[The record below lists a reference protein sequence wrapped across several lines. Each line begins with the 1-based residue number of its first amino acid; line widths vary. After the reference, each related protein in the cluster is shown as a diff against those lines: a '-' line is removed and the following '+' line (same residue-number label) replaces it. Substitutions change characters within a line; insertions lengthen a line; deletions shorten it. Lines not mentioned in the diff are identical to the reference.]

1 MCDASANNASP
12 QPIPAEGDYRLVVCS
27 IGQATPASA
36 KSIALGLG
44 VSVQSVLNALYRA
57 PSILVDR
64 VTFDIAEQMQSLLA
78 SLGYETRIDACD
90 QPLAPADEYF
100 DIAAYL
106 TDAQAYDRILDELA
120 RFLGTRAAD
129 ASHLLTTPPG
139 VILGNVSQATLTALR
154 ERLGDGIELIAS
166 NPNTARYSVFL
177 TVDSPEQAQRTGL
190 ELRRRGY
197 QPIADQGCV
206 LIDLDKPQAD
216 TLWSAFQKANT
227 LRVINQD
234 FLRYDLVLTEPGQGA
249 TAEACAA
256 LEEQAGIPGHIIPKL
271 FANTPITLIEAL
283 PHPQLQST
291 LLALTRAGL
300 TVRADLISFMPL
312 GLKITHTRA
321 PRQLQHTLQ
330 SLGLLDSTH
339 NTLPA
344 LPFQLPYALPE
355 LQARVV
361 RSALQA
367 SGTKAEL
374 VELAS

>member
-1 MCDASANNASP
+1 MSDASANTSP
-12 QPIPAEGDYRLVVCS
+12 QPTPAEGDYRLVVCS
-27 IGQATPASA
+27 IGKATPASA

-100 DIAAYL
+100 DIAAYI
-106 TDAQAYDRILDELA
+106 TDVQAYDRILDELA
-120 RFLGTRAAD
+120 RFLGTTVAD

-154 ERLGDGIELIAS
+154 ERLGYGIELIAS

-216 TLWSAFQKANT
+216 ALWSAFQKANT

-249 TAEACAA
+249 TAEACTA

-283 PHPQLQST
+283 PNQQLHAT
-291 LLALTRAGL
+291 LLALTQAGL
-300 TVRADLISFMPL
+300 HVRADLISFMPL
-312 GLKITHTRA
+312 GLKIIHTRE

-330 SLGLLDSTH
+330 SLGLLDSSHT
-339 NTLPA
+339 TLPP

-367 SGTKAEL
+367 SGTNAEL